1 MKTAREFVDVTND
14 MDDAQMVAAVEAR
27 DAEIRA
33 EVLVL
38 ECSAHKKELRGTR
51 AATLREAAALIDGH
65 GCWGSATALRELAD
79 RAERGES

>member
-33 EVLVL
+33 GVLAL
-38 ECSAHKKELRGTR
+38 ECSAHKKELRGIRT
-51 AATLREAAALIDGH
+51 ATLLEAAGMLDKQLHNHAASLLRASALW
-65 GCWGSATALRELAD
+65 C
-79 RAERGES
+79 